1 VTLTVTDG
9 TLQSQAH
16 VNLTVTVPTK
26 EIQTGG
32 SAGFPYML
40 LVLALVAV
48 AAAAG
53 AVMFVRRRGAAAAKP
68 GPQKLYR
75 LPAPV
80 LVDEDEE
87 APKVRETSSTDWK
100 RLERDARERPPA
112 SAPAYPE
119 YRPSGAPRPAPPPQA
134 HATFTPPPRRTPLQT
149 APTRPSARPP
159 PMAVPPPAEA
169 FENIP
174 EVEVIPMDEA
184 IPEAPAEVVPAALH
198 RVQGAG
204 GRVQGTDH
212 GAAPARHPAPGTQHP
227 AAGPRHP
234 APGTQHPAQKPADT
248 MDELLAL
255 LEKNR
260 RG

>member
-1 VTLTVTDG
+1 
-9 TLQSQAH
+9 
-16 VNLTVTVPTK
+16 
-26 EIQTGG
+26 
-32 SAGFPYML
+32 
-40 LVLALVAV
+40 
-48 AAAAG
+48 
-53 AVMFVRRRGAAAAKP
+53 
-68 GPQKLYR
+68 
-75 LPAPV
+75 
-80 LVDEDEE
+80 
-87 APKVRETSSTDWK
+87 
-100 RLERDARERPPA
+100 
-112 SAPAYPE
+112 
-119 YRPSGAPRPAPPPQA
+119 
-134 HATFTPPPRRTPLQT
+134 
-149 APTRPSARPP
+149 
-159 PMAVPPPAEA
+159 MAVPPPAEA